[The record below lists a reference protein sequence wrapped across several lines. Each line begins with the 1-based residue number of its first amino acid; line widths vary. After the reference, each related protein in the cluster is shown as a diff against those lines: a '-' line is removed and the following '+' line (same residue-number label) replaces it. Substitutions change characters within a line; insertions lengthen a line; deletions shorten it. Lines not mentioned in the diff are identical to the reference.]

1 MTTENV
7 SPRPRIITSKDEFIG
22 FKTDL
27 HCHTSEASFCAKE
40 NAKDTVERYIAEGY
54 STIVITNHFATYQP
68 KSDDYHQFVDWHFD
82 AIELAKEAAGDRL
95 NILAG
100 AEINVY
106 DYPLDDFLAYGV
118 TRELM
123 HSMDDFFNLKVKHI
137 RQTLC
142 DNNCLLIKAHPMRH
156 GQSMY
161 PVDEIDGYELYNGYP
176 YWKHLNPIAKEWIFA
191 MGADKTIL
199 TAGTDHHNNEDPIK
213 AGILTDVKIKTNEQL
228 IDILKNRRYDIFY
241 EE

>member
-1 MTTENV
+1 M
-7 SPRPRIITSKDEFIG
+7 
-22 FKTDL
+22 
-27 HCHTSEASFCAKE
+27 
-40 NAKDTVERYIAEGY
+40 
-54 STIVITNHFATYQP
+54 
-68 KSDDYHQFVDWHFD
+68 
-82 AIELAKEAAGDRL
+82 
-95 NILAG
+95 
-100 AEINVY
+100 
-106 DYPLDDFLAYGV
+106 AYGV

-123 HSMDDFFNLKVKHI
+123 HSMDDFFNLKVEHI
-137 RQTLC
+137 KKVLN

-213 AGILTDVKIKTNEQL
+213 AGILTDVEIKTNEQL